1 MIWPIRS
8 GHSIKKC
15 FIAFF
20 NSHKKFSAAALHLYF
35 PFEQISFTKF
45 EKNIRFNDLS
55 SNDICCYKKIS
66 FQISKGEESPPLQ
79 NTKQPKSFSFRRKE
93 QVKGV
98 VLTIWKR
105 MKGHTWEELRNK
117 SHSFSYLLNSCYY
130 MPSTFPRT
138 WNRVLNK
145 TGEMTVFTELTHYL
159 EEWWEVDD

>member
-1 MIWPIRS
+1 MIFAV
-8 GHSIKKC
+8 IKK
-15 FIAFF
+15 
-20 NSHKKFSAAALHLYF
+20 K
-35 PFEQISFTKF
+35 
-45 EKNIRFNDLS
+45 
-55 SNDICCYKKIS
+55 S
-66 FQISKGEESPPLQ
+66 FQISKGEESPSLQ

>member
-1 MIWPIRS
+1 MAYSQWALN
-8 GHSIKKC
+8 KKC

-35 PFEQISFTKF
+35 PFEQTSFTKF

-98 VLTIWKR
+98 VLTVWKR

-159 EEWWEVDD
+159 EEWWEVGD